1 MGCNSCKKKKV
12 VKLDSPVQE
21 EIWIPTIEEIKLAY
35 SELTSVAGVKEDKK
49 EFINKVY
56 IYLFNE
62 EFIWNCGGCA
72 SKQVIRFKN
81 VIGTI

>member
-12 VKLDSPVQE
+12 VKLEPTIDV
-21 EIWIPTIEEIKLAY
+21 WIPTVEEIKLAY
-35 SELTSVAGVKEDKK
+35 SELTSAVGVKEDKK

>member
-1 MGCNSCKKKKV
+1 MGCNTCKKKKV
-12 VKLDSPVQE
+12 VKLDSPVTE
-21 EIWIPTIEEIKLAY
+21 ELFVPTPEEIKLAY
-35 SELTSVAGVKEDKK
+35 AELTSAAGVKEDKK

-56 IYLFNE
+56 YYLFNA

-72 SKQVIRFKN
+72 SSQVIRFKN